1 MLPLLPLLVVAAL
14 SLGEYACVVVI
25 SFSESGGGANWLAE
39 EMQEAFSDQGCLAES
54 PDFEYRPQQQGMAV
68 AVADALNTCG
78 CVAVEAG
85 TGVGKSLAYL
95 LPSVRFAVEEGRK
108 AIISTHT
115 INLQEQLVRKDLPLV
130 KKLLPGDW
138 DAVLLKGRANY
149 LCPMRL
155 RRAWEQQGDLFGQD
169 EASELRRI
177 WEWAEVTKEGTLS
190 DLDFQPSSKVW
201 AQVCSESQICTQR
214 YCGVKGNCFFQQ
226 AWKRAG
232 EARVL
237 VVNHTLFFALADLDG
252 LMEPGGEDGG
262 FLFPRDFVVFDEAH
276 TLENVAASQLGVRLA
291 ESGMRFDL
299 QRLYNPRTRKGILRV
314 LNDSVAMQG
323 VEKLFEET
331 SEFFRLVGE
340 VVDFKGESRESR
352 VRHAELVPNTLAE
365 PLRELWTRLEEMAE
379 GLEKDSANRGE
390 LLDGV
395 RRLREAHGAIRLFL
409 EQEDEGSV
417 YWVEKGGAQRD
428 SMTLRSAPVEVA
440 DRLRDSLFGRGK
452 PVVLTSATLG
462 AGDREL
468 SYFRKRLGAEDSHP
482 VRIGSPF
489 DYEKQMRV
497 FVAKGMPEPSNP
509 KFADE
514 LPNWIE
520 HFLRRTDGKAFV
532 LFTSYGLLRKTAEAM
547 RPFFKSEGIRLL
559 VQGEGLP
566 RHSMVAQFRED
577 VNSVLFGTDS
587 FWTGVDVPGEALSNV
602 IVTRIPFAV
611 PDHPVVA
618 SRIEAIE
625 AAGGNSFM
633 DYSVPEAV
641 VKLRQGVGRLI
652 RSSKDQGIV
661 AILDNRVVTKR
672 YGKIFLES
680 LPAEAKVEYVT
691 EIPAR

>member
-1 MLPLLPLLVVAAL
+1 M
-14 SLGEYACVVVI
+14 I
-25 SFSESGGGANWLAE
+25 SVSEEGLGGAWLAE
-39 EMQEAFSDQGCLAES
+39 EMQSVFSAEGRLS
-54 PDFEYRPQQQGMAV
+54 SSSDFEYRPEQQQMAV
-68 AVADALNTCG
+68 AVAEALAGESCG
-78 CVAVEAG
+78 AVEAG

-95 LPSVRFAVEEGRK
+95 LPAVRYAIETGRK

-130 KKLLPGDW
+130 KNLVPGDW
-138 DAVLLKGRANY
+138 DAVLLKGRGNY

-169 EASELRRI
+169 EASELKRI
-177 WEWAEVTKEGTLS
+177 WDWAEGTKEGTLS
-190 DLDFQPSSKVW
+190 DLDFQPSHKVW

-214 YCGVKGNCFFQQ
+214 FCGAKGNCFFQQ

-252 LMEPGGEDGG
+252 LLEPGGEDGG

-276 TLENVAASQLGVRLA
+276 TLENVAASQLGIRLA
-291 ESGMRFDL
+291 EGGMRFDL
-299 QRLYNPRTRKGILRV
+299 QRLYNPRSRKGILR
-314 LNDSVAMQG
+314 AMQDVTAISG
-323 VEKLFEET
+323 VERVFEEMG
-331 SEFFRLVGE
+331 EFFQMVGQ

-352 VRHAELVPNTLAE
+352 VRHAGLVPNNLAE

-379 GLEKDSANRGE
+379 GMEKESASRGE

-395 RRLREAHGAIRLFL
+395 RRLREAHGAIRMFL
-409 EQEDEGSV
+409 DQEDEESV
-417 YWVEKGGAQRD
+417 YWVERGGTNREAI
-428 SMTLRSAPVEVA
+428 TLRSAPVQVA
-440 DRLRDSLFGRGK
+440 DRLRESLFGRGK

-462 AGDREL
+462 TGDQNL
-468 SYFRKRLGAEDSHP
+468 SYFRNRLGAESSRP
-482 VRIGSPF
+482 VLIGSPF
-489 DYEKQMRV
+489 DYRKQMQV
-497 FVAKGMPEPSNP
+497 YVAKGMPEPSHP

-514 LPNWIE
+514 IPRWVE
-520 HFLRRTDGKAFV
+520 HFVRETDGKAFV

-547 RPFFKSEGIRLL
+547 RPFFKREGIQLL
-559 VQGEGLP
+559 VQGEGMP
-566 RHSMVAQFRED
+566 RHQMVTAFRED
-577 VNSVLFGTDS
+577 VHSVLFGTDS

-602 IVTRIPFAV
+602 IVTRLPFAV
-611 PDHPVVA
+611 PEHPVIA

-625 AAGGNSFM
+625 ASGGNPFM

-652 RSSKDQGIV
+652 RSAKDKGIV

-672 YGKIFLES
+672 YGRIFIEA
-680 LPAEAKVEYVT
+680 LPREARVEFVD
-691 EIPAR
+691 EI

>member
-1 MLPLLPLLVVAAL
+1 M
-14 SLGEYACVVVI
+14 SREVI
-25 SFSESGGGANWLAE
+25 SVSESGGAPHWLTAE
-39 EMQEAFSDQGCLAES
+39 MENAFSANGPLSASD
-54 PDFEYRPQQQGMAV
+54 DFEYRPQQQEMAV
-68 AVADALNTCG
+68 AVAEALGQDSCL
-78 CVAVEAG
+78 AVEAG

-95 LPSVRFAVEEGRK
+95 LPAVRFAIEEGRK

-130 KKLLPGDW
+130 KNLVPGDW

-169 EASELRRI
+169 ETSELKRI
-177 WEWAEVTKEGTLS
+177 WDWAEGTQEGTLS
-190 DLDFQPSSKVW
+190 DLDFQPSPKVW

-214 YCGVKGNCFFQQ
+214 FCGVKGNCFFQK

-252 LMEPGGEDGG
+252 LVEPGGEDGG
-262 FLFPRDFVVFDEAH
+262 YLFPRDFVVFDEAH
-276 TLENVAASQLGVRLA
+276 TLENVAASQLGIRLA
-291 ESGMRFDL
+291 EGGMRFDL
-299 QRLYNPRTRKGILRV
+299 QRLYNPRSRKGILRAM
-314 LNDSVAMQG
+314 NDSTAIRG
-323 VEKLFEET
+323 VERVFEEM
-331 SEFFRLVGE
+331 SEFFQLVGH

-352 VRHAELVPNTLAE
+352 VRHPDLVPNTLAE
-365 PLRELWTRLEEMAE
+365 PLRDLWTRLEEMAE
-379 GLEKDSANRGE
+379 GMEKESSSRGE

-395 RRLREAHGAIRLFL
+395 RRLREAHGALRVFL

-417 YWVEKGGAQRD
+417 YWVERGGANRD
-428 SMTLRSAPVEVA
+428 AITLRSAPIEVA
-440 DRLRDSLFGRGK
+440 ERLRDSLFGRGK
-452 PVVLTSATLG
+452 PVILTSATLG
-462 AGDREL
+462 TGDRDL
-468 SYFRKRLGAEDSHP
+468 GYFRERLGAEDARP

-489 DYEKQMRV
+489 DYRKQMRV
-497 FVAKGMPEPSNP
+497 FVAKGMPEPSDP

-514 LPNWIE
+514 LPKWIE
-520 HFLRRTDGKAFV
+520 HFIRQTDGKAFV

-547 RPFFKSEGIRLL
+547 RPFFKREGLKLL
-559 VQGEGLP
+559 VQGEGMP
-566 RHSMVAQFRED
+566 RHHMVSEFRKD
-577 VNSVLFGTDS
+577 IHSVLFGTDS

-602 IVTRIPFAV
+602 ILTRLPFAV

-625 AAGGNSFM
+625 SSGGNPFM

-652 RSSKDQGIV
+652 RSAKDQGIV

-672 YGKIFLES
+672 YGRIFMEA
-680 LPAEAKVEYVT
+680 LPSEAQVEYLG
-691 EIPAR
+691 ELPGK

>member
-1 MLPLLPLLVVAAL
+1 M
-14 SLGEYACVVVI
+14 I
-25 SFSESGGGANWLAE
+25 SVSEGGPGAHWLAE
-39 EMQEAFSDQGCLAES
+39 EMQSVFSADGRLSSSE
-54 PDFEYRPQQQGMAV
+54 DFEYRPEQQQMAV
-68 AVADALNTCG
+68 AVADALTTEG

-95 LPSVRFAVEEGRK
+95 LPAVRFAIEEGRK

-115 INLQEQLVRKDLPLV
+115 INLQEQLVRKDLPLIKNLV
-130 KKLLPGDW
+130 PGDW
-138 DAVLLKGRANY
+138 DAVLLKGRGNY

-169 EASELRRI
+169 EASELKRI
-177 WEWAEVTKEGTLS
+177 WDWAEGTKEGTLS

-214 YCGVKGNCFFQQ
+214 FCGAKGNCFFQQ

-252 LMEPGGEDGG
+252 LLEPGGEDGG

-276 TLENVAASQLGVRLA
+276 TLENVAASQLGIRLA
-291 ESGMRFDL
+291 EGGMRFDL
-299 QRLYNPRTRKGILRV
+299 QRLYNPRSRKGVLRAM
-314 LNDSVAMQG
+314 NDSIAIQG
-323 VEKLFEET
+323 VERVFEEMG
-331 SEFFRLVGE
+331 EFFQMVGH

-352 VRHAELVPNTLAE
+352 VRSPELVPNTLAE
-365 PLRELWTRLEEMAE
+365 PLRDLWVRLEEMAE
-379 GLEKDSANRGE
+379 GMEKDSPSRGE

-395 RRLREAHGAIRLFL
+395 RRLREAHGALRMFL
-409 EQEDEGSV
+409 DQEDEGSV
-417 YWVEKGGAQRD
+417 YWVERGGANRD

-452 PVVLTSATLG
+452 PVILTSATLG
-462 AGDREL
+462 TGDQQL
-468 SYFRKRLGAEDSHP
+468 SYFRKRLGAQEARP
-482 VRIGSPF
+482 VLIGSPF
-489 DYEKQMRV
+489 DYRKQMRV
-497 FVAKGMPEPSNP
+497 YIAKGMPEPSDP
-509 KFADE
+509 KFGDE
-514 LPNWIE
+514 LPKWVE
-520 HFLRRTDGKAFV
+520 HFIRQTDGKAFV

-547 RPFFKSEGIRLL
+547 RPFFKREGIKLL
-559 VQGEGLP
+559 VQGEGMP
-566 RHSMVAQFRED
+566 RHRMVTEFRED
-577 VNSVLFGTDS
+577 VHSVLFGTDS

-602 IVTRIPFAV
+602 IVTRLPFAV

-625 AAGGNSFM
+625 ASGGNAFM

-652 RSSKDQGIV
+652 RSAKDKGIV
-661 AILDNRVVTKR
+661 AVLDNRVVTKR
-672 YGKIFLES
+672 YGRIFIEA
-680 LPAEAKVEYVT
+680 LPQDARVEFLNELP
-691 EIPAR
+691 EI

>member
-1 MLPLLPLLVVAAL
+1 MSA
-14 SLGEYACVVVI
+14 GVI
-25 SFSESGGGANWLAE
+25 SISENAAGPSWLSEEMYTAFSEDGR
-39 EMQEAFSDQGCLAES
+39 LAES
-54 PDFEYRPQQQGMAV
+54 PDFEYRPQQQEMAV
-68 AVADALNTCG
+68 AVAEALSGNR

-95 LPSVRFAVEEGRK
+95 LPAVRFAIEDGRK

-130 KKLLPGDW
+130 KKLVPGEW
-138 DAVLLKGRANY
+138 DAVLLKGRGNY

-155 RRAWEQQGDLFGQD
+155 RRAWEQQGDLFSQD
-169 EASELRRI
+169 ESSELRRI

-190 DLDFQPSSKVW
+190 ELDFQPSHKVW

-214 YCGVKGNCFFQQ
+214 FCGVKGNCFFQQ

-252 LMEPGGEDGG
+252 LLEPGGDDGG

-276 TLENVAASQLGVRLA
+276 TLENVAASQLGIRLA
-291 ESGMRFDL
+291 EGGLRFDL
-299 QRLYNPRTRKGILRV
+299 QRLYNPRSRKGILRI
-314 LNDSVAMQG
+314 LNDATAMQW
-323 VEKLFEET
+323 VERLFEET
-331 SEFFRLVGE
+331 TEFFRLVDQ

-352 VRHAELVPNTLAE
+352 IRHADLVPNTLAE

-379 GLEKDSANRGE
+379 GMEKDSASRGE

-395 RRLREAHGAIRLFL
+395 RRLRETHGALRLFL
-409 EQEDEGSV
+409 EQEDEESV
-417 YWVEKGGAQRD
+417 YWVEKSGAQRD
-428 SMTLRSAPVEVA
+428 SITLRSAPVQVA

-462 AGDREL
+462 TGDREL
-468 SYFRKRLGAEDSHP
+468 SYFRERLGAESARP

-489 DYEKQMRV
+489 DYAKQMRV
-497 FVAKGMPEPSNP
+497 FVAKGMPEPSHP

-514 LPNWIE
+514 LPKWVE
-520 HFLRRTDGKAFV
+520 HFIRRTHGRAFV

-547 RPFFKSEGIRLL
+547 RPYFQREGIRLL
-559 VQGEGLP
+559 VQGEGMP
-566 RHSMVAQFRED
+566 RHRMVAEFRED
-577 VNSVLFGTDS
+577 VDSVLFGTDS

-625 AAGGNSFM
+625 AAGGNPFM

-652 RSSKDQGIV
+652 RSAKDKGIV

-680 LPAEAKVEYVT
+680 LPPEARIEYLS
-691 EIPAR
+691 EIPEL